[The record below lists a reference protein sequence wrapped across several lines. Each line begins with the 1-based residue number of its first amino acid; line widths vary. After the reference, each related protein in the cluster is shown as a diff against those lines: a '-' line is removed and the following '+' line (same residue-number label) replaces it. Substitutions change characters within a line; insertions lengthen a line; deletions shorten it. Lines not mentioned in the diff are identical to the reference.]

1 MTDSPQDDVI
11 LAEGAKAAPIE
22 ALKDKGPM
30 APPRSKWRDVWEQF
44 RKHKGA
50 MMGAFFLFL
59 S

>member
-30 APPRSKWRDVWEQF
+30 APPRSKWRD
-44 RKHKGA
+44 G
-50 MMGAFFLFL
+50 
-59 S
+59 